1 MSDPRLTP
9 ARGDIAAASLR
20 GVVDAKRYVDG
31 APQSCIL
38 GHTPLRAG
46 PSTTAGIA
54 SEVVF
59 GETFTVYARSDGW
72 AWGQCARDLY
82 VGYVSEAAL
91 SAPTTPTH
99 RVIATSTV
107 LLPAPDIKRPPL
119 ALLPMTAQIEVTGA
133 EGSFARIAPRG
144 FVFAAHLAPL
154 AEVQSDAVATAERFL
169 GAPYLWGGKTIAGLD
184 CSGLVQIALQESGI
198 NAPRD
203 SDQQEAAL
211 GTAIDLSQ
219 AQRGDLIFWKGHVAF
234 VRDASTILH
243 ANAHSMNVSIENLNA
258 AITRIARSG
267 SAVTSVKR
275 LQ

>member
-20 GVVDAKRYVDG
+20 GVVEAKCFVDG
-31 APQSCIL
+31 TPQSCIL

-59 GETFTVYARSDGW
+59 GEAFTVYARSDGW
-72 AWGQCARDLY
+72 AWGQCARDGY

-91 SAPTTPTH
+91 SAPTTPTQ

-133 EGSFARIAPRG
+133 EGPFARIAPRG

-154 AEVQSDAVATAERFL
+154 AEIQRDAVATAERFL

-184 CSGLVQIALQESGI
+184 CSGLIQIALQASGI

-211 GTAIDLSQ
+211 GAAIELSQ

-234 VRDASTILH
+234 VRDANTLLH
-243 ANAHSMNVSIENLNA
+243 ANAHSMNVSIENLHD
-258 AITRIARSG
+258 AIARIARSG
-267 SAVTSVKR
+267 SAITSVKR
-275 LQ
+275 L